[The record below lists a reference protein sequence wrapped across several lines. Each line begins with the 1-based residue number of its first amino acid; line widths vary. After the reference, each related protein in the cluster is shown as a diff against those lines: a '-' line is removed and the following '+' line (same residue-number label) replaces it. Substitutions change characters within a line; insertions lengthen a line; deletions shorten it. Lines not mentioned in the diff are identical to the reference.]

1 MFTNSGSQ
9 QGPHI
14 GIWKNVDHD
23 INSKGAQAV
32 QGHRLH
38 FELAAALKKMVQKI
52 DYDVIK
58 IKKIFVITIW

>member
-1 MFTNSGSQ
+1 MRGVGLFTNSGSQ

-32 QGHRLH
+32 QGRRLH
-38 FELAAALKKMVQKI
+38 GELAAEFEKNGPTNRLCN
-52 DYDVIK
+52 
-58 IKKIFVITIW
+58 